1 MANNC
6 VTCGRIRDRNM
17 NPTNWKR
24 HTNACALKN
33 STKKRKKNLNEVQ
46 LQSNSIHNFFN
57 KRIKIQA
64 NNGKY

>member
-6 VTCGRIRDRNM
+6 VTCGRIRDRTM
-17 NPTNWKR
+17 NSTNWKR
-24 HTNACALKN
+24 HTNACAFKN
-33 STKKRKKNLNEVQ
+33 ITNKRKQKLNEVQ

-64 NNGKY
+64 NNGKH